1 MTDTYKTPL
10 AKAARVME
18 IIIPAYMFGKAWGI
32 ALDARAVALFKA
44 EFPAFLIEAAEGIK
58 GWLHT
63 DSEAWMRL
71 FATMAG
77 FAVGLVVIL
86 ILAVVM
92 HAVLRDRKYMDSL
105 RFASVSLV
113 PMAVLNGTLSHGMQT
128 LLHSMDEN
136 ATESQLHNAAVNA
149 PNGQIVIFGVF
160 YLFAIFM
167 LARRTGVRRAK
178 RWALVGVGVGFMVV
192 YLLAGLTISSAEWD
206 VLYPELQ
213 RLSLQAAAH

>member
-10 AKAARVME
+10 ARAAKFME

-32 ALDARAVALFKA
+32 ALDARAVALFRA
-44 EFPAFLIEAAEGIK
+44 EFPAFLIDTAEAIK
-58 GWLHT
+58 VALHT
-63 DSEAWMRL
+63 ENESLMRF

-77 FAVGLVVIL
+77 FIVGLLVIL
-86 ILAVVM
+86 VLALVM
-92 HAVLRDRKYMDSL
+92 HFVLRDRKYMDSL

-178 RWALVGVGVGFMVV
+178 RWVLVGVGVLFMVV
-192 YLLAGLTISSAEWD
+192 YLAAGLTITGAEWD
-206 VLYPELQ
+206 VLYPQLQ
-213 RLSLQAAAH
+213 QLSAAAH